1 MNLRL
6 ACFSGVLA
14 SVFTLLGGAAIAEN
28 GLRIDTAQVS
38 DGELADLALNIS
50 ADEDVQGFV
59 MVFEWDGSKA
69 EGVDVAPSTG
79 TGRPLENA
87 QLIVKRIE
95 RSFMV
100 FSVVMDTDGQGGEK
114 IPAGQERR
122 VGIAKIRCRS
132 AGEEIPVDFVDG
144 KHASVEGGPVLNNLL
159 AIGGRSIRAED
170 GLRLRNGRLSC
181 EGAPVDDDVLF
192 ACGGPLSGGEP
203 AEEIEGAIGST
214 QEVTFYYRAPG
225 APRIQGLSMS
235 VMYGCT
241 LTGIEDSFDIDDGAL
256 EESEAEFVH
265 FELDNVPSD
274 RDEDSCEL
282 TLGVLV
288 DATSPFDGRTLPAA
302 NTFKKLFSLEYEIES
317 DADCGKCVWIKFR
330 DGLDGNGTPPVKNL
344 VAIDFQSVR
353 PDELI
358 NCAICVRGE
367 SKFIR
372 GDCNFSEAVDI
383 ADPAAMVG
391 FFFLEGDQKFDA
403 PCEDACDSN
412 DDGRLDAADIVF
424 VLNYLFVPGKPR
436 PPAPGPTRAGTDPTS
451 DSLSCDVLSEDC

>member
-1 MNLRL
+1 MNLRR

-14 SVFTLLGGAAIAEN
+14 SVLTLAGGAAFAVN
-28 GLRIDTAQVS
+28 GLRIDTAQVQN
-38 DGELADLALNIS
+38 GELADLALNIS
-50 ADEDVQGFV
+50 ADDDVQGFV
-59 MVFEWDGSKA
+59 MVFEWDGSLA
-69 EGVDVAPSTG
+69 QGVDVAPSTG
-79 TGRPLENA
+79 AGRPLENA

-95 RSFMV
+95 QNFMV
-100 FSVVMDTDGQGGEK
+100 FSVVMDTDGQGGEV

-122 VGIAKIRCRS
+122 VGVAKIRCTSEADRV
-132 AGEEIPVDFVDG
+132 PVEFVDG
-144 KHASVEGGPVLNNLL
+144 KHASVEGGPVLSNLL
-159 AIGGRSIRAED
+159 AIGGRSIREDD
-170 GLRLRNGRLSC
+170 GLLLRNGFVSC
-181 EGAPVDDDVLF
+181 VGAPVDEDIIF

-203 AEEIEGAIGST
+203 EVEVEGPIGSI
-214 QEVTFYYRAPG
+214 QEITFYYRAPG
-225 APRIQGLSMS
+225 TPRIQGLSMS
-235 VMYGCT
+235 VMYNCDIN
-241 LTGIEDSFDIDDGAL
+241 GIEDSFDIQDGAL

-265 FELDNVPSD
+265 LELDNVPSD

-302 NTFKKLFSLEYEIES
+302 NSFKKLFSIDYEVET
-317 DADCGKCVWIKFR
+317 DADCGKCMWIKFR

-344 VAIDFQSVR
+344 VAIDFQSVA
-353 PDELI
+353 PDEFI
-358 NCAICVRGE
+358 NCAICARE
-367 SKFIR
+367 AKFRR

-391 FFFLEGDQKFDA
+391 FIFLEGNQRFDA

-436 PPAPGPTRAGTDPTS
+436 PPSPGPTRAGRDPTS
-451 DSLSCDVLSEDC
+451 DDLSCDVLSDDC